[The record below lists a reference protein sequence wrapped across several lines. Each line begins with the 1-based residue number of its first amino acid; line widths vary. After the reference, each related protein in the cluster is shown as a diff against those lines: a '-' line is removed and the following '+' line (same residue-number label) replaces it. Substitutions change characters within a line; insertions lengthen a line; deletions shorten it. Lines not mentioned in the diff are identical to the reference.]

1 MRKSCAQG
9 GVFLSETILQNYVNI
24 LPIMQHLSSADISL
38 GISDREKYIFAKMGK
53 LDLKII
59 PGQALKPGT
68 AIVRAMKGNCRVIV
82 RGDKAIFGVPY
93 IAIAYPILDENGS
106 VIGGVAVSET
116 IEKQESLQNMAAKMR
131 DAINDLASTTQEIS
145 AQAEEITAVCGN
157 LTNIVAESQ
166 GRVKETDGILGLIKN
181 VAGQTNLLGLNA
193 AIEAARAGDLGRGFS
208 VVADEIRKL
217 SGNTADSV
225 KQIGDIIKTV
235 QEDSAYT
242 SKQLS
247 QMNDVIGQI
256 ADALAQV
263 NGAIE
268 QLGTLGTGL
277 DTMAQNL
284 SSNE

>member
-1 MRKSCAQG
+1 M
-9 GVFLSETILQNYVNI
+9 SENILQSYVNI
-24 LPIMQHLSSADISL
+24 LPIMQHLSCSDISI
-38 GISDREKYIFAKMGK
+38 GVSDREKYIFVKMGK
-53 LDLKII
+53 TLDLRII

-68 AIVRAMKGNCRVIV
+68 AIVRAMEGKCRVLT
-82 RGDKAIFGVPY
+82 RGDKATFGVPY

-106 VIGGVAVSET
+106 VIGGVAVSES
-116 IEKQESLQNMAAKMR
+116 IENQENLQNMSRMMR
-131 DAINDLASTTQEIS
+131 GAIDDLASTTQEIS
-145 AQAEEITAVCGN
+145 AQAEEIATVCGN

-193 AIEAARAGDLGRGFS
+193 AIEAARAGDSGRGFS

-225 KQIGDIIKTV
+225 KQIGAIINTV

-242 SKQLS
+242 SKHLT

-263 NGAIE
+263 NRAIE

-277 DTMAQNL
+277 DKMAQSL

>member
-1 MRKSCAQG
+1 M
-9 GVFLSETILQNYVNI
+9 SESILQKYVSI
-24 LPIMQHLSSADISL
+24 LPIMQHLSSSDINI
-38 GISDREKYIFAKMGK
+38 GISDREKYIFVKIGK
-53 LDLKII
+53 TLPLKIT
-59 PGQALKPGT
+59 PGQELKPGT
-68 AIVRAMKGNCRVIV
+68 AIVRAMEGKCRVV
-82 RGDKAIFGVPY
+82 TTGDKTTFGMPY
-93 IAIAYPILDENGS
+93 IAIAYPILDENGL
-106 VIGGVAVSET
+106 VIGGVAVSES
-116 IEKQESLQNMAAKMR
+116 IEKQEKLQEMATKMR

-145 AQAEEITAVCGN
+145 AQAEEIAAVCSN

-193 AIEAARAGDLGRGFS
+193 AIEAARAGETGRGFS

-242 SKQLS
+242 SKQLT

-263 NGAIE
+263 NRAIE

-277 DTMAQNL
+277 DKMAQNL
-284 SSNE
+284 SSNK

>member
-1 MRKSCAQG
+1 M
-9 GVFLSETILQNYVNI
+9 SEAILQHYVNI
-24 LPIMQHLSSADISL
+24 LPIMQHLSSSDISI

-53 LDLKII
+53 LDLKIV

-68 AIVRAMKGNCRVIV
+68 AIVRAMEGKCRVIV

-106 VIGGVAVSET
+106 VIGAVAVSET
-116 IEKQESLQNMAAKMR
+116 TEKQENLQNMAIKMR

-145 AQAEEITAVCGN
+145 AQAEEIAAVCSN

-193 AIEAARAGDLGRGFS
+193 AIEAARAGDSGRGFS

-217 SGNTADSV
+217 SGNTAVSV

-242 SKQLS
+242 SNQLS

-268 QLGTLGTGL
+268 QLGTLGIGL
-277 DTMAQNL
+277 DDMAQNL